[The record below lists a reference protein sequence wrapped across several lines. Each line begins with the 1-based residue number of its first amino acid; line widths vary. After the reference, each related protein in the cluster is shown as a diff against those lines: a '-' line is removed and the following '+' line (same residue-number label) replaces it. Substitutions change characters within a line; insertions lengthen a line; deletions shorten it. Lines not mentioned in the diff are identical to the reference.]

1 MTNSQ
6 TRKRLKVLSFELKCF
21 LKLNHKE
28 RRVDGLHERNKHDFV
43 EEVVRKVFLLWSAN
57 HRDK

>member
-43 EEVVRKVFLLWSAN
+43 EEVVRKVFLL
-57 HRDK
+57 

>member
-6 TRKRLKVLSFELKCF
+6 TRKRLKVLSFELM
-21 LKLNHKE
+21 KLNHKE